1 VRILE
6 TFPTKVAMVSIYSW
20 NQKWIIK
27 FESGDFEQT
36 YKIPADEIANKEL
49 LKEKILNHPN
59 FLLSIQKRMDEMNQ
73 SAKEVFLK

>member
-1 VRILE
+1 
-6 TFPTKVAMVSIYSW
+6 MVSIYSW